1 MTLIPQ
7 NLYQD
12 YHAHVY
18 FEEATLDQAT
28 RLCQRAALELKV
40 PVGRIHTRPVGP
52 HPKWSCQL
60 IFNTERFD
68 AVINWLEENRNG
80 LTILI
85 HGVTDDDLA
94 DHTDHASWL
103 GTPEQLKLDM
113 FTPKDAQPLG

>member
-1 MTLIPQ
+1 MIHTPQ
-7 NLYQD
+7 NLYKD

-18 FEEATLDQAT
+18 FDEATLEQA
-28 RLCQRAALELKV
+28 RSLCQRAAIELEV

-60 IFNTERFD
+60 LFSSKKFD
-68 AVINWLEENRNG
+68 DVISWLEANRDG

-94 DHTDHASWL
+94 DHTEHASWL
-103 GTPEQLKLDM
+103 GTPEQLKLEM
-113 FTPKDAQPLG
+113 FLQKDR